1 VPLKIENLK
10 VGYSAVIGIAK
21 THTPTDTM
29 ATLTIPLADQYTD
42 GAGRPLFRFAQFTG
56 LNVHGR
62 EHKRMVREN
71 YHREVD
77 SNTVVMLKP
86 LVRHIQHETG
96 AILPKA
102 LGKMLK
108 HELKTFCAEHLAFEV
123 EAPPPQ
129 PVRRLYTV
137 ILNLSFRQGE
147 EPEQDSWES
156 DEQYAEHL
164 RLFHEMEVYLETHPI
179 EAHVKRNDPKAYV
192 EFLTDGILSE
202 VISAEWLDGFRIS
215 FTVDSLFTADEL
227 RTSLIDNSLEDG
239 EYESGSDNGWTIKTL
254 TGNWEIGLVDYRR
267 NPIEIEEIIM

>member
-1 VPLKIENLK
+1 ME
-10 VGYSAVIGIAK
+10 GRAVISIAK
-21 THTPTDTM
+21 THTSTDTM

-42 GAGRPLFRFAQFTG
+42 AVGRRLFRFAQFNG
-56 LNVHGR
+56 LDIHGR
-62 EHKRMVREN
+62 EHMRMVREN

-86 LVRHIQHETG
+86 LARHIQYETG

-129 PVRRLYTV
+129 PLRHLYNIT
-137 ILNLSFRQGE
+137 LNLSYRHGD
-147 EPEQDSWES
+147 EPEQDSWQT

-164 RLFHEMEVYLETHPI
+164 RLFHEMETYLETHPI
-179 EAHVKRNDPKAYV
+179 EAHVKANDPREYV
-192 EFLTDGILSE
+192 ESLADSAHTE
-202 VISAEWLDGFRIS
+202 TISATWLDGFRICI
-215 FTVDSLFTADEL
+215 TVETRLTPDRL
-227 RTSLIDNSLEDG
+227 REDLYAVSLEDG
-239 EYESGSDNGWTIKTL
+239 EYESGGDNGWTIKTL
-254 TGNWEIGLVDYRR
+254 TGDWEVGLVDYRN